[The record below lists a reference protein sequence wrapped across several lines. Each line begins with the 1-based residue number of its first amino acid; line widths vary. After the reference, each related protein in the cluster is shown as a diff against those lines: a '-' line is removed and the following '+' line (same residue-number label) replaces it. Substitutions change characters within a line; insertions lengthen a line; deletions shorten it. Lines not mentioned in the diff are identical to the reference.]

1 MSITPRANLLKLWK
15 RQGFDY
21 IPVQFSL
28 CPSLVEEFK
37 KRYGTDKN
45 YAEFFNFSDRGF
57 SANFIKQQ
65 TTDWNKFYTK
75 PEYGPEIKFDIWGV
89 GHEPQP
95 GSMHMTRMYHPM
107 RDFNSIEQFQAYPYP
122 EFNESEFSDA
132 QSKIDEIHEQGFA
145 ASACMACTIWEVGWY
160 MRSMEEFM
168 MDMMTCDEKAVY
180 HLDRLTELACKRA
193 AAFAATGLDHIH
205 FGDDIGMQ
213 HSIMMSEELYREW
226 LKPRFAQ
233 VVKAAKTANPD
244 IIVSYHSCGYVE
256 PFIPD
261 LIEVGVDVLNPV
273 QPECMS
279 FEKIHAEYGDVLS
292 FWGTIGTQTTMPF
305 GSPDDVRK
313 EVIKNLKIAGAK
325 GGLLCTPT
333 HLLEPE
339 VPWENI
345 EAYID
350 ACKNFSL

>member
-1 MSITPRANLLKLWK
+1 
-15 RQGFDY
+15 
-21 IPVQFSL
+21 
-28 CPSLVEEFK
+28 
-37 KRYGTDKN
+37 
-45 YAEFFNFSDRGF
+45 
-57 SANFIKQQ
+57 
-65 TTDWNKFYTK
+65 
-75 PEYGPEIKFDIWGV
+75 
-89 GHEPQP
+89 
-95 GSMHMTRMYHPM
+95 
-107 RDFNSIEQFQAYPYP
+107 
-122 EFNESEFSDA
+122 
-132 QSKIDEIHEQGFA
+132 
-145 ASACMACTIWEVGWY
+145 
-160 MRSMEEFM
+160 
-168 MDMMTCDEKAVY
+168 
-180 HLDRLTELACKRA
+180 
-193 AAFAATGLDHIH
+193 
-205 FGDDIGMQ
+205 
-213 HSIMMSEELYREW
+213 
-226 LKPRFAQ
+226 